1 MSAQIIAQVIEFS
14 NYFPIIFSRNLE
26 ISNSFLDWNYHV
38 LKPYEDC
45 FSINP
50 ILPGPELEID
60 ELEYN
65 RILIEILSMCLELS
79 PFNELLVRIL
89 LGKIKNKIK
98 IPSLTD
104 LFGEI
109 YEFALKNNDWDD
121 GDEILDK
128 FDDLVWGEWFFL
140 CGTPF
145 ETLNVENFFWQP
157 IIISF
162 ERLTNAM
169 EQLLLNIFITRILH
183 SKIKRVVA
191 LVVSNA
197 CNLTDIV
204 TYKIIKD
211 QEKLGLK
218 IFMEEYPSNLSN
230 ELVRECGTIIWF
242 KKEEL
247 YELDILRKFG
257 FNNDQIRYIAKMSYG
272 DFVVKFPC
280 LANPFPAKL

>member
-1 MSAQIIAQVIEFS
+1 MYSIHDQKIWKFSEENLPSEGLRLGSTKSGKPVYIPFNEIDKPILILGDQDQTTAMSAQIIAQVIEFS

-98 IPSLTD
+98 IPSLID

-145 ETLNVENFFWQP
+145 ETLNVENFFRQP

-211 QEKLGLK
+211 QENLK
-218 IFMEEYPSNLSN
+218 
-230 ELVRECGTIIWF
+230 
-242 KKEEL
+242 
-247 YELDILRKFG
+247 
-257 FNNDQIRYIAKMSYG
+257 
-272 DFVVKFPC
+272 
-280 LANPFPAKL
+280 